1 MHREPM
7 VGRASTA
14 DHARQEPW
22 AQWLEAG
29 SALACWG
36 DQSCAWFLYRRLR
49 LFWRQPGWLGLR
61 SPFLI
66 TVFAR
71 CPPAATRSPPSMIV
85 RSILGTNALNPPAA
99 WAAGAPRI
107 HGGTASTA
115 DHARQEPS
123 AQWLGR
129 HLAFGHA
136 VEIVSNL
143 ISSPASAID
152 SQVARTANLHAYEAH
167 FITRCRSG

>member
-1 MHREPM
+1 M

-36 DQSCAWFLYRRLR
+36 GQSCAWFLYRRLR
-49 LFWRQPGWLGLR
+49 LFWRQPAWLALR
-61 SPFLI
+61 SPFLMG
-66 TVFAR
+66 VFAR

-99 WAAGAPRI
+99 WAAGAPRM
-107 HGGTASTA
+107 HGGTGLDSRPRK
-115 DHARQEPS
+115 ARAVGAMVRSPS
-123 AQWLGR
+123 RFRACRRNCIEL
-129 HLAFGHA
+129 H
-136 VEIVSNL
+136 IV
-143 ISSPASAID
+143 
-152 SQVARTANLHAYEAH
+152 
-167 FITRCRSG
+167 